1 MRHAYHLAARLHGF
15 HHRQEARRAPD
26 QPLLR
31 TASIV
36 RVLER
41 ELPHYEIAPGAV
53 DLPALTQ
60 ALQQAG
66 TTATIRQRV
75 VKWLTVAE
83 QWAGDPHVLLTAVLS
98 VHGVHLTRADL
109 IRHFAGMTP
118 DVIRELGQHQPAL
131 RERTHRWIRVARAI
145 HAKLNYPELRSPH
158 EVVVQITESR
168 RPGDARGR
176 VLLSPIWDVLPG
188 APFEEVL
195 LLIPEGFGHQDEQ
208 DFLYERTGKLIRS
221 RAVHSRRADSVPQR
235 QVGEIVVFPI
245 KGVGVLT
252 PQSMKAR

>member
-1 MRHAYHLAARLHGF
+1 MMTVALCMRFRPQRLRPPGKIQVQPDLPAIRMEDAVCNGDTTHHASLLPWRRIMPVHREIADVLLAHLQAHKPTFKRSHAYHLAARLHGF

-53 DLPALTQ
+53 DLPALAQ

-109 IRHFAGMTP
+109 IRH
-118 DVIRELGQHQPAL
+118 
-131 RERTHRWIRVARAI
+131 
-145 HAKLNYPELRSPH
+145 
-158 EVVVQITESR
+158 
-168 RPGDARGR
+168 
-176 VLLSPIWDVLPG
+176 
-188 APFEEVL
+188 
-195 LLIPEGFGHQDEQ
+195 
-208 DFLYERTGKLIRS
+208 
-221 RAVHSRRADSVPQR
+221 
-235 QVGEIVVFPI
+235 
-245 KGVGVLT
+245 
-252 PQSMKAR
+252 